1 VITVV
6 AVLGGLALFAYALHR
21 AGVDEIVGGVR
32 RVGWGL
38 LPILALAGARFLL
51 RAQCW
56 RLCMPPASRL
66 SLRQAFAGFLAG
78 DAVGNVTPLGMV
90 ASEPTKVFLTRHRL
104 ATREAIA
111 SLAVDNLVYA
121 ASVATVVALGVVVML
136 VTVPLPFE
144 WRETALGSLVG
155 LAVAVLVVLRLLQGT
170 WSKTSGARPPWRDR
184 LASLRQSVLQFSAGH
199 PGRLWTVYGLHL
211 IFHSLAVFEVYL
223 TLRWLQGSGSV
234 TLGQAVVFE
243 ALNRVV
249 TVLFK
254 FVPFRVGVD
263 EALSGALAPVLS
275 VQPAAGVTLAVLR
288 KARNLFWT
296 GVGLLFIASPAQGAP
311 ATDRP

>member
-1 VITVV
+1 MITV
-6 AVLGGLALFAYALHR
+6 AAALGGVALFAYALHR
-21 AGVDEIVGGVR
+21 AGVDEILDGVR

-66 SLRQAFAGFLAG
+66 SLRQAFVAFLAG
-78 DAVGNVTPLGMV
+78 DAVGNVTPLGMA
-90 ASEPTKVFLTRHRL
+90 ASEPAKVLLTRHRL
-104 ATREAIA
+104 ATREAVA
-111 SLAVDNLVYA
+111 SLTVDNLVYA

-136 VTVPLPFE
+136 VTVPLPFA
-144 WRETALGSLVG
+144 WRETAVIALAG
-155 LAVAVLVVLRLLQGT
+155 LAVAAVVALWLLRGT
-170 WSKTSGARPPWRDR
+170 WSDASGPRPPWRDR
-184 LASLRQSVLQFSAGH
+184 LASLRQSVLHFSAGH

-211 IFHSLAVFEVYL
+211 VFHSVAVLEVYL
-223 TLRWLQGSGSV
+223 TLGWLHDGGST
-234 TLGQAVVFE
+234 TLGQAIVFE

-275 VQPAAGVTLAVLR
+275 VLPAAGVTLAVLR

-296 GVGLLFIASPAQGAP
+296 GVGLLFIASPGQGAP